1 MPIRV
6 RLALSFAVITLVLV
20 VVGGV
25 LFARSFRGGV
35 ESSLAP
41 GLRSQAG
48 ALSTRCAPPDPGP
61 STGSA
66 LTPTDVVAQIF
77 EPDGTVVA
85 TTPEA
90 GPRPSSHPR

>member
-1 MPIRV
+1 M
-6 RLALSFAVITLVLV
+6 ITLVLV

-25 LFARSFRGGV
+25 LFARSFHGGV

-48 ALSTRCAPPDPGP
+48 ALSRDVRAGSRTFDR
-61 STGSA
+61 SA